1 MGAEIVGALEYIVV
15 SLNNETGQP
24 EHNIFAYKT
33 NHLDIA
39 LLKFVLQGSK
49 GTKLRGANRCEVRGV
64 GEEDGPAVADELV
77 EVNVAMGGLGCEIGG
92 CEQRVSINFR

>member
-77 EVNVAMGGLGCEIGG
+77 EVNVAMCGLGCEIRGYNKI
-92 CEQRVSINFR
+92 VSITHQ